1 MAVQYLD
8 ARTLM
13 SFIFDAWQSKLNTD
27 LDPANG
33 QWFTNGPG
41 NNGGLYGK
49 LTDSLA
55 TELIFHESQKTFSTR
70 LYSADQNIVDNRN
83 GLQGEVSTTLTY
95 QYTNQSSLTHSTTNG
110 LKVASGLK
118 ITNKTTVKAPGVA
131 DNETSVEVSF
141 NTEYSYSWTDTSSRQ
156 VTETQTV
163 SRTTKL
169 VVPTGKVYQ
178 QILTCNKDKLVIP
191 FTANIYLT
199 GTSAANFRGDVNG
212 KATHTASAGDI
223 CEWIKQY
230 KTAGDSSPQ
239 YGRDPS
245 DSTRGAIGLAGTMT
259 AEQSRNFMVYTIDV
273 TDSFTGKAG
282 SKPAQADLA
291 SSLAAANVVSSVPVK

>member
-1 MAVQYLD
+1 
-8 ARTLM
+8 M

-55 TELIFHESQKTFSTR
+55 TELIFKESQKTFSTR
-70 LYSADQNIVDNRN
+70 LFSADSNIVDNRN
-83 GLQGEVSTTLTY
+83 GLQSDVTTTLTY

-110 LKVASGLK
+110 LKVSAGLK
-118 ITNKTTVKAPGVA
+118 ITNKTTLGVPA
-131 DNETSVEVSF
+131 TGANETTVEVSF

-163 SRTTKL
+163 SRSTKL
-169 VVPTGKVYQ
+169 AVPNGKVYQ
-178 QILTCNKDKLVIP
+178 QVLTCNKDKLVIP
-191 FTANIYLT
+191 FTANIYLA
-199 GTSAANFRGDVNG
+199 GTSAANFKADVNG
-212 KATHTASAGDI
+212 KSNHTANAGDI
-223 CEWIKQY
+223 CDWINQY
-230 KTAGDSSPQ
+230 KTAGDSSSQ

-245 DSTRGAIGLAGTMT
+245 DPTRGAIGLAGVMT

-273 TDSFTGKAG
+273 TDSYTGKPGAG
-282 SKPAQADLA
+282 PSKATQADLA
-291 SSLAAANVVSSVPVK
+291 SSLAAANVVSSEPVK